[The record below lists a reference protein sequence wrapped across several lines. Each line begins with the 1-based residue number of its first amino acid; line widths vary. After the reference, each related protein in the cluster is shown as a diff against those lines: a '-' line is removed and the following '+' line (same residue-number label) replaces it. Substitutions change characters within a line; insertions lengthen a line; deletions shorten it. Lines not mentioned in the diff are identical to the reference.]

1 MAPILPKP
9 AALGALLLLGSLAAC
24 DVPNFE
30 GPQLQDPPQ
39 GFLLQP
45 DSRASRSM
53 FAHLPEVHHDAW
65 VQSLPPYST
74 IRINGHPGVLTLE
87 DVMAAQDSARA
98 HKGDPEITFGAIEPL
113 TVDGRDAW
121 AWEERIETQ
130 RRGIPWVAYRVMVPY
145 DTMSYTIEIDTEDP
159 LFKAGAPESL
169 RAIALT
175 FAVGET
181 VYNWPLMALGAGLLL
196 FVIHML
202 RQRSQAK
209 AAQLRSINLVKV
221 EKKPKTDEGG
231 GDGAAEPPM
240 AAAGAAQGQSSA
252 Q

>member
-1 MAPILPKP
+1 MRTILPNRP
-9 AALGALLLLGSLAAC
+9 ALCVLLLVGLAAC
-24 DVPNFE
+24 EVPNFE
-30 GPQLQDPPQ
+30 GPQLQEPPQ

-45 DSRASRSM
+45 DSRAARSM
-53 FAHLPEVHHDAW
+53 FAYLPEIHHDAW

-74 IRINGHPGVLTLE
+74 IRINGYSGVLSLP

-98 HKGDPEITFGAIEPL
+98 HKSDPDVTFGAIESL
-113 TVDGRDAW
+113 MIDGREAW

-130 RRGIPWVAYRVMVPY
+130 RRGVPWVAYRVMIPY
-145 DTMSYTIEIDTEDP
+145 DTISYSIEIDTEDP
-159 LFKAGAPESL
+159 LLKASAPESL

-181 VYNWPLMALGAGLLL
+181 VYNWPLIAFGGGLLL
-196 FVIHML
+196 LMIHMM

-209 AAQLRSINLVKV
+209 AARLRSINLVKV
-221 EKKPKTDEGG
+221 EKKPKEGG
-231 GDGAAEPPM
+231 GSAPEPAM
-240 AAAGAAQGQSSA
+240 AGAGAAPQEDDSA